1 MNLFLKSLLLSW
13 FMLWSAA
20 CGGDDPAPGGNG
32 NASGADMVLRNGAIY
47 TVNPNNPWAE
57 AVAIEE
63 GVIVF
68 VGSDAEVEEYI
79 GDNTTVEDLNGRM
92 VMPGI
97 HDVHIHPLEAAS
109 QAISFELSPDETN
122 PERFARDIENADF
135 DNPGSGWL
143 IGWGHS
149 IFTLLDAQRPVKEI
163 IDEVVPNRPVIILE
177 ATSHSAFVNS
187 RALEIAGFTA
197 NSPDPVGGIIV
208 KDPITG
214 EPNGLLIDNAGNL
227 VMDIALAPNAITNR
241 QNRDGLV
248 NFMLPELARHGITS
262 ICDARTYWKREH
274 HLTWQQIEAD
284 GQLTARVNLGLWAYP
299 NDDDAEQI
307 AAIRALYSN
316 DPNSFLKINQIKLY
330 SDGIVQNTTAAMHSN
345 FLTNLFNR
353 SRNNGLNY
361 FTEQRIADYIAA
373 LEPTGFDFH
382 IHTIGDRGITE
393 TLNAIE
399 ASGTANGRH
408 RLTHVEIMQASDYP
422 RFAALNVTADAQVAG
437 DFSNPSQW
445 SENEEFIGAAKS
457 QNVIPLKSLSEANA
471 RITLSSDHDVS
482 TMNPFVGLQN
492 AVTRAPQELSL
503 EKAIRAYTINAAY
516 VMRQENLVGSIE
528 VNKAADLIVI
538 DQNLFNIAVNRI
550 SNTRVDLTILAGEVI
565 HRR

>member
-1 MNLFLKSLLLSW
+1 
-13 FMLWSAA
+13 MLWSAA
-20 CGGDDPAPGGNG
+20 CGGDDPAPGGTG
-32 NASGADMVLRNGAIY
+32 NAPGADMVLRNGTIY

-63 GVIVF
+63 GIIVF
-68 VGSDAEVEEYI
+68 VGSNEEVEEYI

-149 IFTLLDAQRPVKEI
+149 IFTLLDARRPVKEI

-241 QNRDGLV
+241 QNKDGLV

-274 HLTWQQIEAD
+274 HLIWQQIEAD

-307 AAIRALYSN
+307 AAIMALYSN

-345 FLTNLFNR
+345 FLTNLFSR

-361 FTEQRIADYIAA
+361 FTEQRIADYITA

-399 ASGTANGRH
+399 ASGSANGRH

-503 EKAIRAYTINAAY
+503 EEAIRAYTINAAY
-516 VMRQENLVGSIE
+516 VMRQENLVGTIE